1 MHGDMDAPEDFFP
14 GGETIGGQLTGDPS
28 PSPFDRFRLRSG
40 LSNCEK
46 GEEGND
52 RGNL

>member
-1 MHGDMDAPEDFFP
+1 MLQKISLPAEKQLEDNL
-14 GGETIGGQLTGDPS
+14 QDPP

-46 GEEGND
+46 EEGGND
-52 RGNL
+52 RVNL